1 MKKLICILA
10 ILSVTFGFAQDKK
23 STDLNTVN
31 AYTQAFNSQDF
42 EAIYNLYSAESKSK
56 TTLDQVKAYTERI
69 YNSVGEIKSV
79 SFLNKE
85 ANSYNKY
92 DLILNNPKN
101 DVVDLHIKLNT
112 KHEIEGISFNKK

>member
-23 STDLNTVN
+23 STDLKIVN

-42 EAIYNLYSAESKSK
+42 EAIYNLYSAESKTS
-56 TTLDQVKAYTERI
+56 TTLNQVKAYTERI

-101 DVVDLHIKLNT
+101 DVVDLHIKLNK

>member
-10 ILSVTFGFAQDKK
+10 ILSVTFGFTQDKK
-23 STDLNTVN
+23 STDLKTVN

-42 EAIYNLYSAESKSK
+42 EAIYNLYSAESKTS
-56 TTLDQVKAYTERI
+56 TTLNQVKAYTERI

-101 DVVDLHIKLNT
+101 DVVDLHIKLNK

>member
-10 ILSVTFGFAQDKK
+10 ILSVTFGFTQDKK
-23 STDLNTVN
+23 STDLKIVN

-42 EAIYNLYSAESKSK
+42 EAIYNLYSAESKTS
-56 TTLDQVKAYTERI
+56 TTLNQVKAYTERI

-101 DVVDLHIKLNT
+101 DVVDLHIKLNK